1 MDAAI
6 IYQNGRDVR
15 YYDAFTRE
23 MRGGPDKI
31 IAYINGAVCAVDRER
46 GAKIAIPVSRWKLM
60 GIGLACFL
68 AALKG
73 KGAAPRLLEPVSL
86 PEPPPEAFAQPLPDA
101 LTEPLSEA
109 LAEPLPEAVDRKSP
123 EQEWERLMKEMR
135 DLSRQ

>member
-6 IYQNGRDVR
+6 IYQNGRDIR

-23 MRGGPDKI
+23 VRGGPDKI
-31 IAYINGAVCAVDRER
+31 IAYINGALCAVDRER

-60 GIGLACFL
+60 EIGLACFL

-73 KGAAPRLLEPVSL
+73 KGAAPRLLEPVPL
-86 PEPPPEAFAQPLPDA
+86 PEPLAEPPPEA
-101 LTEPLSEA
+101 
-109 LAEPLPEAVDRKSP
+109 LAEPPSEAIDRKSP
-123 EQEWERLMKEMR
+123 EEEWERLMKEMR